1 MEEREQSGSDPS
13 ADSDNITL
21 VMDKHSSNVDSTLS
35 QVEDISKLTDCI
47 LFSSSVS
54 DFATV
59 SISVL
64 RAEI

>member
-1 MEEREQSGSDPS
+1 MEEGGQRGSDPS

-21 VMDKHSSNVDSTLS
+21 VIEIHSSNVEITLS
-35 QVEDISKLTDCI
+35 QVDEISKLTDCI
-47 LFSSSVS
+47 LFSSSVF
-54 DFATV
+54 DLATA